1 MNTVVESLVEAHEYP
16 AEELVDTDQLIRR
29 AALERRNYERR
40 SVAVHARVTVPG
52 IAVLPAHTVDM
63 SRSGASI
70 TLPFEL
76 APGQVCLIDLEL
88 QACGDSRAFHI
99 AAEVRYCVTMA
110 AGRFRAGVRFGEI
123 DAATS
128 AFIASILKVPV

>member
-1 MNTVVESLVEAHEYP
+1 MSTVAESLVEAHEYY
-16 AEELVDTDQLIRR
+16 AEELVDAEQLIRR
-29 AALERRNYERR
+29 ATLERRNYERK
-40 SVAVHARVTVPG
+40 SVAIHARVTVPG
-52 IAVLPAHTVDM
+52 MSVLPGHTVDM

-76 APGQVCLIDLEL
+76 AQGQICLIDLEL
-88 QACGDSRAFHI
+88 DVCGEHRAFHI
-99 AAEVRYCVTMA
+99 PAEVRYCVTMA

-128 AFIASILKVPV
+128 AFIASILRVPV